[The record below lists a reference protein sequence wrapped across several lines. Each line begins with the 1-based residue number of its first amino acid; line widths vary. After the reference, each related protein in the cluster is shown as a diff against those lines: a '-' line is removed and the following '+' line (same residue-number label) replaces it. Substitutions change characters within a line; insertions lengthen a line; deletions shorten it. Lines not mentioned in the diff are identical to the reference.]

1 MKFTIITLFPN
12 VICEYISTSIIS
24 KAQEKKLL
32 EIDIVDLRKFGVGKR
47 CNVDDTIYGGGD
59 GMLITAPV
67 LDDALS
73 SIEGVGEVNVMLEYD
88 KDSQVKGVIVIAE
101 GGKNPVVANNLSN
114 GIATLYDI
122 PISSV
127 IVFEKE
133 QGE

>member
-59 GMLITAPV
+59 GMLITVPV

-73 SIEGVGEVNVMLEYD
+73 SIEGISEAHIIYLSPKGKVLNQSISKEYF
-88 KDSQVKGVIVIAE
+88 
-101 GGKNPVVANNLSN
+101 
-114 GIATLYDI
+114 LYTTYMN
-122 PISSV
+122 
-127 IVFEKE
+127 FL
-133 QGE
+133 